1 MVSIAIVKLFCILI
15 QVATI
20 GVFDMRQITRILKA
34 VRRPMPTGLRDDWYE
49 PERPVSFVE
58 IAAASALLDFG
69 GIPDGRWSHAWQVRG
84 SGDFQPAH
92 ETSVL
97 RPRILQDVFEN
108 NTAEK
113 ALGGRKKRLPSARSG
128 ACCVRNS

>member
-1 MVSIAIVKLFCILI
+1 MFEM
-15 QVATI
+15 
-20 GVFDMRQITRILKA
+20 GQITRILNA
-34 VRRPMPTGLRDDWYE
+34 VRRPMPAGLRDDGHE
-49 PERPVSFVE
+49 PDRPVSFVE

-69 GIPDGRWSHAWQVRG
+69 GIPDGRWAHAWQVPG
-84 SGDFQPAH
+84 CGDFQPAH

-113 ALGGRKKRLPSARSG
+113 CLGERKKRLSSARSG
-128 ACCVRNS
+128 ARCVRNS